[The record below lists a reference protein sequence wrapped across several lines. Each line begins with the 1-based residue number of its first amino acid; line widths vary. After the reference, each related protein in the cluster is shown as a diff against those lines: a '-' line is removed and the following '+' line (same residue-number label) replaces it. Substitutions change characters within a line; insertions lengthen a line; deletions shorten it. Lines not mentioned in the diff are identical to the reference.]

1 MENRSTRDPKGR
13 FAKGYFAEQ
22 NWSEGEDSYLDQ
34 KLREGKSWSLIAAN
48 MGKSVAAIQI
58 RRIRTHGTM
67 SLKKERLKV
76 DGWFACRK
84 AIIEFI
90 EREAET
96 WTPNGVQKAVA
107 EALIKKIAKIDPPPL
122 ESEAKRY

>member
-1 MENRSTRDPKGR
+1 MAHHSMRDPKGR

-22 NWSEGEDSYLDQ
+22 NWSEGEDIYLDQ

-67 SLKKERLKV
+67 SLKQVQLKM
-76 DGWFACRK
+76 DSWFACRK

-90 EREAET
+90 EQEAET